1 MHSTRPTRRAR
12 GRRGSTIAIIA
23 FIVLAACGDPYGATN
38 PYDPDTPVTFT
49 FTGPDTLFSLGEFAH
64 YTVQTTPALPDT
76 AFQWQVDTATIVRPG
91 VGSVV
96 VNGATILAPAGPG
109 SFTSLA
115 PPLEPA
121 TVTVAVAALIGSV
134 DTTLEVFIAPNFVT
148 VRAIQPRHIGYK
160 SVVVTQRLTRIQ
172 LRCPVAHACDTLSA
186 GAAWSVWVDGFDA
199 LNRQIV
205 ALTSS
210 SANPASGPPVA
221 TYVVRDT
228 TVAVASPVGIRAVT
242 VTALQ
247 PGTTWIVGSRG
258 TLRDSLQLVVR

>member
-1 MHSTRPTRRAR
+1 MQTTAHVRRAR
-12 GRRGSTIAIIA
+12 DRRRLITATVA
-23 FIVLAACGDPYGATN
+23 FVALAACGDPYGPTN
-38 PYDPDTPVTFT
+38 PYDPDAPVTFT

-64 YTVQTTPALPDT
+64 YTVQTTPPFPDT

-96 VNGATILAPAGPG
+96 VDGATILAPAGPG

-134 DTTLEVFIAPNFVT
+134 DTTLEVFIPPNFVT
-148 VRAIQPRHIGYK
+148 VHAIQPRHIGYK
-160 SVVVTQRLTRIQ
+160 SVVLTQRLTRIQ

-205 ALTSS
+205 GLTSS
-210 SANPASGPPVA
+210 TANPPSGTPIA
-221 TYVVRDT
+221 TYTVRDT
-228 TVAVASPVGIRAVT
+228 TVAAASPGGIRAAT

-247 PGTTWIVGSRG
+247 AGTTWIVGSRG